1 MNAQDT
7 KRLIEIAGLLG
18 STLKEVEGL
27 VEKYETPKPQRKRR
41 NLKQERKEKYLYLLQ
56 SGKMKKKKAYR

>member
-27 VEKYETPKPQRKRR
+27 VEKYEAPKPQRKRR

-56 SGKMKKKKAYR
+56 SGKMKKKKAYG

>member
-56 SGKMKKKKAYR
+56 SGKMKKKKAYG

>member
-27 VEKYETPKPQRKRR
+27 VEKYETPKPKRKRR

-56 SGKMKKKKAYR
+56 SGKMKKKKAYG